1 LLGEELSAA
10 FPGLT
15 YVDGG
20 DGIARRIAYL
30 TRDQAWPS
38 APSLGVMLFTSAVRA
53 PSLSAL
59 ARFGIG
65 ETATL

>member
-1 LLGEELSAA
+1 
-10 FPGLT
+10 
-15 YVDGG
+15 
-20 DGIARRIAYL
+20 
-30 TRDQAWPS
+30 
-38 APSLGVMLFTSAVRA
+38 VMLFTSAVRA